1 MNYLTET
8 PDKQEGKCLTCSN
21 IASFALSLQGT
32 SHIDNNTPCQDYNNM
47 HSLDKEEII
56 IAAVAD
62 GVGSCKLSHWGAYTA
77 VNSALDYLEEKIK
90 NVANGGKLVLDSSQ
104 NDTMKQLLVESFRTA
119 QRAVEQM
126 ADEANITV
134 YNFQST
140 LTVAVY
146 DGSNLLFGHVGDDG
160 IVAQTQDG
168 NVEMVT
174 ARLKGEEASS
184 VYPLQS
190 GEQYWT
196 FGRSSKP
203 VVAFMMATDGVLDA
217 FVSKHVDAFGVNYFN
232 GICYSFMEDAVYKL
246 AENTKTAADE
256 ALNKYKEYML
266 SPEYRNVVTDD
277 LTLVT
282 VVNPKLVNESVH
294 PQFSKEVWDTI
305 EKESIKQKQSR
316 LWGKSKEGNGVSA
329 SLSVLNK
336 ESLSD
341 GSEMPVIMKD
351 KKAKGNQVS
360 YVLAAAALVVGLGI
374 GAIIGK
380 TVLAPVKEADFKDVK
395 SKCESLEKKIADKD
409 KEIAELKKK
418 LSIREGFLKKQKSPK
433 SSEIKEKN
441 SVEAKT
447 EASDSETSEKPVLQN
462 GNDKPATSKAGG
474 SII

>member
-1 MNYLTET
+1 MISVDKF
-8 PDKQEGKCLTCSN
+8 PDIQDGKILVCKDSVC
-21 IASFALSLQGT
+21 FGLSLQGA
-32 SHIDNNTPCQDYNNM
+32 SHIVDNVPCQDYNDLRYIEN
-47 HSLDKEEII
+47 SAISI
-56 IAAVAD
+56 FAIAD
-62 GVGSCKLSHWGAYTA
+62 GVGSCRLSHWGAYTV

-90 NVANGGKLVLDSSQ
+90 DVANGEKLILDSSL
-104 NDTMKQLLVESFRTA
+104 NETMKQLLVEAFRTA
-119 QRAVEQM
+119 QRAVEKI

-140 LTVAVY
+140 LTVAIY

-174 ARLKGEEASS
+174 TRLKGEEASS

-232 GICYSFMEDAVYKL
+232 GICYSFMEEAVYKL

-282 VVNPKLVNESVH
+282 VVNPKLVKESVR

-316 LWGKSKEGNGVSA
+316 LWGKCKEGSGVSA

-336 ESLSD
+336 EGLSD
-341 GSEMPVIMKD
+341 GSEMPVVMKD

-374 GAIIGK
+374 GTIIGK
-380 TVLAPVKEADFKDVK
+380 TVLAPVKEADFKAVK
-395 SKCESLEKKIADKD
+395 SKCESLEKDITAKD

-418 LSIREGFLKKQKSPK
+418 LSIREGSLKKQKSPK

-447 EASDSETSEKPVLQN
+447 EASDSGTSEKPVLQN